1 MIVTSTFVYIHTSRH
16 AGQFIAPL
24 LRLLPGARDVGY
36 HYPLARLPKAY
47 EGLPVIGFVRNPWDW
62 YVSAFHD
69 YRRKRQYVFQVISEE
84 GRLGFDETV
93 RRFLT
98 LGEPGN
104 CELLRRLRRRV
115 PLRVNRWWAR
125 FMRGEP
131 TRIAAALERRDLN
144 GFPDCGYYSW
154 LLQRM
159 HRRGDRVVGS
169 FGRFESLKPELL
181 RLLEE
186 TRTPISNEFHQR
198 LMQEAAR
205 NASPRERG
213 YRQYFDEPLR
223 SLVARKDHYLI
234 DRFGYSF

>member
-24 LRLLPGARDVGY
+24 LRQLPEARDIGY
-36 HYPLARLPKAY
+36 HYPLQRLPRAY
-47 EGLPVIGFVRNPWDW
+47 AGLPVIGFVRNPWDW

-69 YRRKRQYVFQVISEE
+69 YRRKRQYIFQLISEE
-84 GRLGFDETV
+84 GRLGFAETV

-98 LGEPGN
+98 LGAPEN
-104 CELLRRLRRRV
+104 RDLLERLKRRV
-115 PLRVNRWWAR
+115 PLRVNRFWAR
-125 FMRGEP
+125 FLRREP

-144 GFPDCGYYSW
+144 AFPDCGYYSW

-159 HRRGDRVVGS
+159 HRRGAQVVGS
-169 FGRFESLKPELL
+169 FGRFENLKPELL

-186 TRTPISNEFHQR
+186 THTPITSEFYAR
-198 LMQEAAR
+198 LVQEPVR
-205 NASPRERG
+205 NASPREPG

-223 SLVARKDHYLI
+223 ALVAEKDRYLI